1 MIIYMPKARIS
12 ITIDSKTAREI
23 EDYYRTRVKTVPEN
37 EDSIPKLS
45 NVYEEIVMLG
55 WESVKKNLRKK

>member
-23 EDYYRTRVKTVPEN
+23 EDYYRTRVKTVC
-37 EDSIPKLS
+37 
-45 NVYEEIVMLG
+45 
-55 WESVKKNLRKK
+55 

>member
-23 EDYYRTRVKTVPEN
+23 EDYYRTRVKTVLKMKILFLN
-37 EDSIPKLS
+37 YLMS
-45 NVYEEIVMLG
+45 M
-55 WESVKKNLRKK
+55 KKSSCWDGNL